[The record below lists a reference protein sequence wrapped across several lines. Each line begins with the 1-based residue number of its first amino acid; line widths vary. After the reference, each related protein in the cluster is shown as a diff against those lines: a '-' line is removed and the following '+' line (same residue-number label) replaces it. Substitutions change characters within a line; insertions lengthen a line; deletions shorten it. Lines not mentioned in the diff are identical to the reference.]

1 MLINIDWQKRKN
13 TDVSKSEEI
22 MIEKL
27 QVVRLEYLKELG
39 DKELVES
46 LATLYLEQM
55 DNTKTNLKS
64 LYDTK
69 NWYAFGK
76 LCHKVKGSVVI
87 FGMALLANKLKIIQ
101 LVSEQY
107 AKVDLDE
114 KALSSALNESELKI
128 MKELNEIDVESL
140 RIKYASEWPGMEEAV
155 NHYKATR
162 DFSYVTEA
170 LNIAFVD
177 LEKSVED
184 VNLILSDLSS
194 YLR

>member
-1 MLINIDWQKRKN
+1 MLINIDLQKEHYKAK
-13 TDVSKSEEI
+13 SKREEI
-22 MIEKL
+22 MVGKL
-27 QVVRLEYLKELG
+27 QVVRLEYLKELD

-55 DNTKTNLKS
+55 ENTKTNLKS
-64 LYDTK
+64 LYDSK

-87 FGMALLANKLKIIQ
+87 FGMAMLANKLKIIQ

-114 KALSSALNESELKI
+114 KGGFSALNEAEQKI
-128 MKELNEIDVESL
+128 MKELNEIDVVSL

-155 NHYKATR
+155 NQYKATK

-170 LNIAFVD
+170 LSFAFVD

-184 VNLILSDLSS
+184 VNMILSDLSS
-194 YLR
+194 YLQ

>member
-1 MLINIDWQKRKN
+1 
-13 TDVSKSEEI
+13 
-22 MIEKL
+22 MIGKL

-46 LATLYLEQM
+46 LASLYLEQM
-55 DNTKTNLKS
+55 DQTRSSLTS
-64 LYDTK
+64 LYENK
-69 NWYAFGK
+69 SWFAFGK

-87 FGMALLANKLKIIQ
+87 FGMGMLANKLKIIQ

-107 AKVDLDE
+107 ARIELEE
-114 KALSSALNESELKI
+114 KQMTTALNESEQKI
-128 MKELNEIDVESL
+128 LKELYDIDIESL
-140 RIKYASEWPGMEEAV
+140 RIKYASEWPGMEDAAKL
-155 NHYKATR
+155 YQTTK

-170 LNIAFVD
+170 LAYAFNE

-184 VNLILSDLSS
+184 VNLILADLSG